1 MQKAQSQK
9 GANWRTRRKPNFS
22 VKAEEIIMM
31 SRVEGSVRT
40 KSGGFT
46 LVELLVVI
54 GIIAILIGI
63 LLPSLQ
69 RARDQANI
77 VACASTERQFYN
89 LWQMYASQNRGA
101 AIPARYQIHDGVTNA
116 EFDFFEPIFLGTVL
130 KANGSAGTSGGA
142 RATDLARIIKSALQC
157 KAVDHSSDPDPDTAA
172 ALKSPAN
179 YYGDYI
185 YNTFMGSRQTV
196 SGTTTNQEDVTK
208 SLPNLHVT
216 QVPANVIIMMEST
229 KPNLMNAGGGTWTV
243 PTIGGV
249 AYKVY
254 FQKFN
259 EIFTTSKASGQPA
272 STLQYFRIGTPHA
285 RNVKMN
291 VLSADGHVSL
301 IDPRKDF
308 FTNPN
313 DQGTVKEYLWNAGDD
328 SSKTPPITWH
338 PGWKKGL
345 PGI

>member
-22 VKAEEIIMM
+22 VKAEETIMM

-40 KSGGFT
+40 TSGGFT

-172 ALKSPAN
+172 ALKAPAN

-229 KPNLMNAGGGTWTV
+229 KPNLTGGGTTWTI
-243 PTIGGV
+243 PTLPGNG
-249 AYKVY
+249 YKVY
-254 FQKFN
+254 FQKN
-259 EIFTTSKASGQPA
+259 TELWVTDPKSVAGPTTNLQP
-272 STLQYFRIGTPHA
+272 LRYGTPHA
-285 RNVKMN
+285 RNKKMN

-301 IDPRKDF
+301 VDPLKDF
-308 FTNPN
+308 FDNPN
-313 DQGTVKEYLWNAGDD
+313 DCKSYKDYMWNAGDD
-328 SSKTPPITWH
+328 PTKTPQILWH
-338 PGWKKGL
+338 PNWKKGR
-345 PGI
+345 PGV